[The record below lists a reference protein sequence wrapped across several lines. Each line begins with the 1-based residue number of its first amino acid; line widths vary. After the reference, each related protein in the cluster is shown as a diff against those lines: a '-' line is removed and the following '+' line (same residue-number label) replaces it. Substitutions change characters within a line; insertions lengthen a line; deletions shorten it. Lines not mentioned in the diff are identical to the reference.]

1 MQSTVSTMET
11 ARVPANPT
19 SCWWTVQASSSANPV
34 PTLVS
39 PVQANRTA
47 VTHVPNPSNMMMLI
61 RSATVLPGPIN
72 KDCSACPVSTTVMSV
87 WMVPH
92 VMIVLLVT
100 SGMAVSVTLI
110 VQ

>member
-1 MQSTVSTMET
+1 MQ
-11 ARVPANPT
+11 AF
-19 SCWWTVQASSSANPV
+19 SSANLV
-34 PTLVS
+34 PTPVS

-47 VTHVPNPSNMMMLI
+47 VTHVPNPSSMMMLI
-61 RSATVLPGPIN
+61 RSATVLPGPID
-72 KDCSACPVSTTVMSV
+72 KDCGAYPVSVTVMSV